1 MESLSRCSFGQ
12 DLRAKIAEE
21 ECCLREYKW
30 VVVLGP
36 TPSSPLYIQVHT
48 RRRHRPG
55 GTRVGVCQT
64 FRVLLMAS
72 PPHGP
77 SRLCVPVPGPTST
90 ISAQC
95 ILGCRCVPPPAI
107 GNLRSLATTPIWKP
121 LQPPFVLVR
130 LEAVNPNPIATA
142 AHPTRE
148 MKNETRSNP
157 GAARPRNSKKGGR

>member
-36 TPSSPLYIQVHT
+36 TPVHCT
-48 RRRHRPG
+48 CKYVRRYRRHPCG
-55 GTRVGVCQT
+55 VGVCQT

-157 GAARPRNSKKGGR
+157 GAARPRNSKKDGR